1 MLYVNIWGGNTNTWK
16 IIYLYLILSIPILT
30 PGACKWL
37 GQTIFFLDHSI
48 INQSINACGEVRCA
62 PTSTA
67 MDKESQARLH
77 PTWDLFFQNSNWRT
91 SVRHNMNRQEDVSK
105 RFGLIIDYN

>member
-1 MLYVNIWGGNTNTWK
+1 MEDYHNI
-16 IIYLYLILSIPILT
+16 YLILSIPIIT